1 MVWFNFQTYLL
12 YSFNNFFSVLG
23 LKRKSITS
31 FPVRVTDK
39 IYMGMKMTMCDN
51 TTKKSGEQNNWHS
64 KVAQLFMRN
73 NQGSK
78 NMSCASGNSKQTQ
91 DRKTYI
97 KKHNTQN
104 RNIKQTQKMSNA
116 TQKQETQCKSVTAET
131 RLKVSN
137 VWIWRN
143 IQMKWA
149 MYNCTVVGNN
159 ASYAESMTT

>member
-1 MVWFNFQTYLL
+1 
-12 YSFNNFFSVLG
+12 
-23 LKRKSITS
+23 
-31 FPVRVTDK
+31 
-39 IYMGMKMTMCDN
+39 
-51 TTKKSGEQNNWHS
+51 
-64 KVAQLFMRN
+64 MRN

-137 VWIWRN
+137 V
-143 IQMKWA
+143 
-149 MYNCTVVGNN
+149 
-159 ASYAESMTT
+159 